1 MTEVRGKVAVITGAG
16 SGIGRA
22 LAYDLA
28 RRGAQLAIS
37 DVDASG
43 LAETAQQVRI
53 IGAKVHET
61 RLDVTD
67 RAAVLRYADDVIAE
81 FGVVNIVI
89 NNAGI
94 AFTGDIEQMS
104 FAQIERV
111 IDVDFWGVVNG
122 TKAFLPHL
130 IASGDGHVVNI
141 SSLFGL
147 MAVPGQ
153 SAYNAAKFAVRG
165 FTEALRE
172 EMLVN
177 GHPVRVTCVHP
188 GGIKTAI
195 ARNAG
200 VVDGHDQAALANF
213 FDKKLARTSAQS
225 AAKTII
231 RAVIGN
237 RPRSVVGLDAKL
249 LDLLVRVSGPA
260 YQRLV
265 VLAMRRTMP
274 DVAQTG
280 PKPAPERVNGHRVNG
295 RTKSGV

>member
-1 MTEVRGKVAVITGAG
+1 MTELKGKVAVITGAG

-28 RRGAQLAIS
+28 RRGAKLAVS
-37 DVDASG
+37 DVDATG
-43 LAETAQQVRI
+43 LAETAKQLSV
-53 IGAKVHET
+53 IGAPVHQA

-67 RAAVLRYADDVIAE
+67 RAAVLSYADEVAAHY
-81 FGVVNIVI
+81 GTVNLVI

-94 AFTGDIEQMS
+94 AFTGDVEKMS
-104 FAQIERV
+104 FEQIERV
-111 IDVDFWGVVNG
+111 MDVDFWGVVNG

-141 SSLFGL
+141 SSLFGIL
-147 MAVPGQ
+147 SMPGQ

-172 EMLVN
+172 EMLIN

-200 VVDGHDQAALANF
+200 AVDGEDAATIAAF
-213 FDKKLARTSAQS
+213 FDQKLAKTSPES
-225 AAKTII
+225 AAKSIL

-237 RPRSVVGLDAKL
+237 RPRAVVGLDAKI
-249 LDLLVRVSGPA
+249 LDLLVRVTGPG
-260 YQRLV
+260 YQRIV
-265 VLAMRRTMP
+265 ALAASRVMP
-274 DVAQTG
+274 KNSGQTAATR
-280 PKPAPERVNGHRVNG
+280 PAAEKV
-295 RTKSGV
+295 SA